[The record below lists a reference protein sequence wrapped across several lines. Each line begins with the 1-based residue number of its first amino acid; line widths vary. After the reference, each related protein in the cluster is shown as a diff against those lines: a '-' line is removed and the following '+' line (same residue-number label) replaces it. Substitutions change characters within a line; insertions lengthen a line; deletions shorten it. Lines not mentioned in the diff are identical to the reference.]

1 VSRTDVPGSPP
12 AARMARGKEKSLL
25 RRHPWVFSGA
35 VGEAPRRASFGDTVD
50 LVSSDGEFLARAA
63 WSPESQIRARVWTF
77 DESEAVDDAFF
88 ARRIEAAVR
97 ARERLAADSGFRGN
111 AMRLV
116 HGESDGLPGLVV
128 DRYGDVVVCQFL
140 AAGVERWHA
149 AIVAALA
156 SATGAASIY
165 ERSDA
170 DVRAKEGL
178 PERTGLVHG
187 VEPPALVE
195 IEESGRRYLVDVREG
210 HKTGFYL
217 DQRFG
222 RDAAVRW
229 CAGREVLNAFAY
241 SGGFSVAALAGG
253 AARVTDVDTSAAAL
267 ALARRNVEANL
278 RGHGGE
284 RSAQNEGQNARASEA
299 EGGRASES
307 ESGRASESESGRAT
321 DAESAGASGG
331 TGGDDG
337 ATRYEAVEADV
348 FALLRRYRDSRRSFD
363 AIVLDPPKFVDAR
376 AHLDKGARGYKDIN
390 LLAFKLLRPGG
401 VLLTFSCS
409 GLVSTELF
417 QKIVADAAVD
427 ARRDAVIV
435 ERLAQPPDH
444 PVSLAFP
451 EGAYLKGLVCRVR

>member
-1 VSRTDVPGSPP
+1 VSQVNVPGSRGSRPV
-12 AARMARGKEKSLL
+12 ARVARGKEKSLL

-35 VGEAPRRASFGDTVD
+35 ISEEPGRVSFGETVD
-50 LVSSDGEFLARAA
+50 LVSADGEFLARAA

-97 ARERLAADSGFRGN
+97 ARERFAADAGFRGN

-116 HGESDGLPGLVV
+116 HGESDGIPGFIA
-128 DRYGDVVVCQFL
+128 DRYGDTVVCQFL
-140 AAGVERWHA
+140 SAGAERWYG
-149 AIVAALA
+149 AIVEALA

-170 DVRAKEGL
+170 DVRDKEGL
-178 PERTGLVHG
+178 PSRAGLVRG
-187 VEPPALVE
+187 AEPPELVE
-195 IEESGRRYLVDVREG
+195 IDESGRRYLVDVREG

-217 DQRFG
+217 DQRFS
-222 RDAAVRW
+222 RDAAARW

-241 SGGFSVAALAGG
+241 TGGFSVAALAGG
-253 AARVTDVDTSAAAL
+253 AARVTDVDTSGPSL
-267 ALARRNVEANL
+267 ALAARNVAA
-278 RGHGGE
+278 GGFGE
-284 RSAQNEGQNARASEA
+284 
-299 EGGRASES
+299 
-307 ESGRASESESGRAT
+307 
-321 DAESAGASGG
+321 D
-331 TGGDDG
+331 
-337 ATRYEAVEADV
+337 RYEAIEADV
-348 FALLRRYRDSRRSFD
+348 FALLRRFRDSRRSFD

-409 GLVSTELF
+409 GIVGPELF

-427 ARRDAVIV
+427 ARRDAVIM

-451 EGAYLKGLVCRVR
+451 EGAYLKGLVCLAR